1 MPSPA
6 RRRSGALLLVAAA
19 FFGVSTLAF
28 LLDGDTLVA
37 GLMGVVAI
45 GLATAGAWRLTD
57 EAPPS

>member
-1 MPSPA
+1 
-6 RRRSGALLLVAAA
+6 VAAA

>member
-1 MPSPA
+1 MRSSA

-37 GLMGVVAI
+37 GVTGVVGIA
-45 GLATAGAWRLTD
+45 LAAAGAWRLT
-57 EAPPS
+57 AAT